1 MIVHHI
7 QCDNRRDIFIEFKIQ
22 TTAVVDIYSL
32 GVLQIIAKE
41 IDLIHKIDIFKN
53 FDFIYDFLFLVILN
67 PPFLN
72 IKFKPWYNTKVNS
85 FLSIS

>member
-1 MIVHHI
+1 MMRKQSGQI
-7 QCDNRRDIFIEFKIQ
+7 QMVILDIDSMVPE
-22 TTAVVDIYSL
+22 DHL
-32 GVLQIIAKE
+32 LRQIKNCV
-41 IDLIHKIDIFKN
+41 N